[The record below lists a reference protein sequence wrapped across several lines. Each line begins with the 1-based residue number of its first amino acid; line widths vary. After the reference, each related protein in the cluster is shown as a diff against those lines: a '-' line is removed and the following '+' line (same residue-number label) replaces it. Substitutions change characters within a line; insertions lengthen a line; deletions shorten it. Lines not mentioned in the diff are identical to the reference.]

1 MLMHMFPKNVAF
13 IYAMTEASFSFA
25 EMIGP
30 TVGALLYEV
39 GGFALPFQI
48 CGGLCFFTGM
58 QYLNQHDKILIAIQF
73 L

>member
-1 MLMHMFPKNVAF
+1 MLCFRSAVFAMLMHMFPKNVAF

-30 TVGALLYEV
+30 TVGALLYAA

-48 CGGLCFFTGM
+48 CGGLCFFTGNT
-58 QYLNQHDKILIAIQF
+58 QLTVS
-73 L
+73 